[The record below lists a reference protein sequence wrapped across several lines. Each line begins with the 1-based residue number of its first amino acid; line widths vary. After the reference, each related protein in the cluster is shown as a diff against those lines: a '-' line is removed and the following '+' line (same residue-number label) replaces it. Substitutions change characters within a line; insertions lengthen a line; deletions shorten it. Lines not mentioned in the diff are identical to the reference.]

1 MQIMIISFKIT
12 IKKFENFKLNI
23 VLVYQLIIVHTL
35 LDLTLNP

>member
-1 MQIMIISFKIT
+1 MIISFKIT